1 MSLWLQ
7 TDQASRLPPYASHQ
21 VGACGKVCACP
32 YFGVWCGVCHFNLL
46 LVQYVLLVASIVIL
60 HYLVFKGC
68 FPPWNVFLLHYGDIT
83 EANRHTLH

>member
-7 TDQASRLPPYASHQ
+7 PDQASRLPPYASHQ

-46 LVQYVLLVASIVIL
+46 LVQYVLLAASIYSDFALPGVQRL
-60 HYLVFKGC
+60 CSTMEC
-68 FPPWNVFLLHYGDIT
+68 FVAPLWGYY
-83 EANRHTLH
+83 